1 MILDSWTLTAS
12 NLIYVV
18 FWPDFRTNTKL
29 TSGWNDA
36 SRGCHC
42 HKNSIWTV
50 FAIHLTF
57 TKYSYLKFKRS
68 SLTYHTKN
76 SGGKRWVEIEKCFLW
91 LQPSHLWLFGRVRD
105 ALHSTVSWQTLLCV
119 QLPLICGNARA
130 DLPPKICAER
140 PQRSEL
146 GHTHTRKKKTW
157 KRPWAC
163 RPYHADLENRDDKSL
178 L

>member
-1 MILDSWTLTAS
+1 MWYSGLILELIP
-12 NLIYVV
+12 NLRQGEMMLVGVV
-18 FWPDFRTNTKL
+18 VVAK
-29 TSGWNDA
+29 
-36 SRGCHC
+36 
-42 HKNSIWTV
+42 
-50 FAIHLTF
+50 IHYELFLLFSLTF

>member
-1 MILDSWTLTAS
+1 MWYSGLILELIP
-12 NLIYVV
+12 NLRQGEMMLVGVV
-18 FWPDFRTNTKL
+18 VVAKIQYELFLLF
-29 TSGWNDA
+29 S
-36 SRGCHC
+36 
-42 HKNSIWTV
+42 
-50 FAIHLTF
+50 LTF

-76 SGGKRWVEIEKCFLW
+76 SGGKRRVEIEKCFLW

>member
-1 MILDSWTLTAS
+1 MWYSGLILELIP
-12 NLIYVV
+12 NLHQGEMMLVGVV
-18 FWPDFRTNTKL
+18 VVAKIQYELFLLF
-29 TSGWNDA
+29 S
-36 SRGCHC
+36 
-42 HKNSIWTV
+42 
-50 FAIHLTF
+50 LTF

-163 RPYHADLENRDDKSL
+163 RPYHADLENRDDKSPL
-178 L
+178 

>member
-1 MILDSWTLTAS
+1 MWYSGLILELIP
-12 NLIYVV
+12 NLRQGEMMLVGVV
-18 FWPDFRTNTKL
+18 VVAKIQYELFLLF
-29 TSGWNDA
+29 S
-36 SRGCHC
+36 
-42 HKNSIWTV
+42 
-50 FAIHLTF
+50 LTF

>member
-1 MILDSWTLTAS
+1 MWYSGLILELIP
-12 NLIYVV
+12 NLHQGEMMLVGVV
-18 FWPDFRTNTKL
+18 VVAKIQYELFLLF
-29 TSGWNDA
+29 S
-36 SRGCHC
+36 S
-42 HKNSIWTV
+42 
-50 FAIHLTF
+50 TF

-76 SGGKRWVEIEKCFLW
+76 SGGKRRVEIEKCFLW

>member
-1 MILDSWTLTAS
+1 MWYSGLILELIP
-12 NLIYVV
+12 NLRQGEMMLVGVV
-18 FWPDFRTNTKL
+18 VVTKIQYEL
-29 TSGWNDA
+29 FLLFS
-36 SRGCHC
+36 
-42 HKNSIWTV
+42 V
-50 FAIHLTF
+50 TF

-146 GHTHTRKKKTW
+146 GHTHTHERRKHEK
-157 KRPWAC
+157 
-163 RPYHADLENRDDKSL
+163 DLGPAGRTML
-178 L
+178 T